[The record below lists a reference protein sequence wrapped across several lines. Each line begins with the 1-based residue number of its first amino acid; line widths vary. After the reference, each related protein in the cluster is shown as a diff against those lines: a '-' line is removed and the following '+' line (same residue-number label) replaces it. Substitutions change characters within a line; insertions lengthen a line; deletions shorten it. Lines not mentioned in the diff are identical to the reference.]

1 MGTDEAHPA
10 RRPRSLL
17 LSAALAVAPL
27 AGCTVGPEFVSP
39 LTPVAESKTFL
50 DTGKPARS
58 PLPVLRNTV
67 AAAPEAEWWRV
78 FHDPLLTQLEG
89 RVAEQNFDVQTA
101 SVRLTESRAQLGT
114 AAAAALPTV
123 NGTNTLYRQQYSQNG
138 VISLIPGN
146 ALSGAS
152 GTSGTSGSGTNS
164 ITQSIGK
171 PFESYTTG
179 FDASWELDLWGRVR
193 RGIEASQAQV
203 DSSAEQ
209 RRDTLVSVEA
219 ELARDY
225 VQLRGTQEL
234 IRIDRSNIKINQDIL
249 DVTRTRQ
256 QRGLVTGLDTATA
269 SSQVEAIQ
277 AQLPQL
283 QQQEVQQINA
293 ISLLLAEP
301 PLALSQELISDRAI
315 PPVPPRVP
323 IGVPSDLILRR
334 PDIRRAEAD
343 LHAAVAEI
351 GVAEAQ
357 FFPTVTIMGDPTFN
371 ALDPS
376 KVFHGS
382 SLQYMR
388 VGPSI
393 SIPIFD
399 GGRLRSNLVLQQARQ
414 QESAIAYQKAV
425 LQAWHDVVNA
435 LVALKGDQGR
445 RERLQR
451 QVVDARQALTLARA
465 RYTQGVDTFTTV
477 LQNSQTVLG
486 AEMNLSQAT
495 AGISTDFV
503 ALYKALGGGWETT
516 FPDRPNAPLP
526 LAAVVIPAKDL
537 TPRPIS
543 APGALVLPDAPVQH
557 GPEGAAP
564 DVR

>member
-1 MGTDEAHPA
+1 MS
-10 RRPRSLL
+10 RFPRSSRVLAGL
-17 LSAALAVAPL
+17 LSTVIVGGPL

-39 LTPVAESKTFL
+39 LTQVAESKTFL

-58 PLPVLRNTV
+58 PLPVLKNTV
-67 AAAPEAEWWRV
+67 AAAPEVEWWRV

-114 AAAAALPTV
+114 AAAAALPSV
-123 NGTNTLYRQQYSQNG
+123 SGANTIYRQQYSQNG
-138 VISLIPGN
+138 IISLLP
-146 ALSGAS
+146 SGALG
-152 GTSGTSGSGTNS
+152 GTSGTGGTSGNGANS
-164 ITQSIGK
+164 ITQSIGS
-171 PFESYTTG
+171 PFESYTAG

-193 RGIEASQAQV
+193 RGIEGAQAQV

-225 VQLRGTQEL
+225 VQLRGTQEM
-234 IRIDRSNIKINQDIL
+234 IRIDRSNIKINQDLL
-249 DVTRTRQ
+249 DITRTRQ

-269 SSQVEAIQ
+269 SSQVESIQ

-293 ISLLLAEP
+293 IGLLLAEP

-343 LHAAVAEI
+343 LHAAVAQI

-357 FFPTVTIMGDPTFN
+357 FFPTVTIMGDPSFN
-371 ALDPS
+371 ALAAD
-376 KVFHGS
+376 KVFRGS
-382 SLQYMR
+382 SLQYMG

-399 GGRLRSNLVLQQARQ
+399 GGRLKSNLVLQEARQ

-526 LAAVVIPAKDL
+526 LAAVAIPAKDL
-537 TPRPIS
+537 GPRPIS
-543 APGALVLPDAPVQH
+543 APGALVLPEAPVQH
-557 GPEGAAP
+557 GAGGAAP
-564 DVR
+564 DVQ

>member
-1 MGTDEAHPA
+1 MRRFFRSSRA
-10 RRPRSLL
+10 RSVL
-17 LSAALAVAPL
+17 LSAALAGAPL
-27 AGCTVGPEFVSP
+27 LGCTVGPEFVSP
-39 LTPVAESKTFL
+39 LTQVAESRTFL

-58 PLPVLRNTV
+58 PLPILRNTV
-67 AAAPEAEWWRV
+67 AAAPEVEWWRV
-78 FHDPLLTQLEG
+78 FHDPLLTQLEA

-114 AAAAALPTV
+114 AAAAALPSV
-123 NGTNTLYRQQYSQNG
+123 SGSNKLFRQQFSQNG

-152 GTSGTSGSGTNS
+152 GGGGSGASS
-164 ITQSIGK
+164 ITQSIGS
-171 PFESYTTG
+171 PFESLTTG
-179 FDASWELDLWGRVR
+179 FDASWELDLWGGVR
-193 RGIEASQAQV
+193 RGIEGAQASV

-209 RRDTLVSVEA
+209 RRDTLVSVQG

-234 IRIDRSNIKINQDIL
+234 IRIDRSNIKINQDLLGI
-249 DVTRTRQ
+249 TRTRQ

-269 SSQVEAIQ
+269 ASQVEAIQ

-283 QQQEVQQINA
+283 QEQEVQQINA

-334 PDIRRAEAD
+334 PDVRRAEAD
-343 LHAAVAEI
+343 LHAAVAQI

-357 FFPTVTIMGDPTFN
+357 FFPTVTIMGDPSFN
-371 ALDPS
+371 ALEPN
-376 KVFHGS
+376 KVFRGS
-382 SLQYMR
+382 SLQYMG

-399 GGRLRSNLVLQQARQ
+399 GGRLKSNLVLQQARQ

-503 ALYKALGGGWETT
+503 ALYKALGGGWQTT

-526 LAAVVIPAKDL
+526 LAAVAIPAKDL
-537 TPRPIS
+537 APRPIS
-543 APGALVLPDAPVQH
+543 APGALVLPEAPVQH

-564 DVR
+564 DIQ

>member
-1 MGTDEAHPA
+1 MRRIPSSPRA
-10 RRPRSLL
+10 RWML

-234 IRIDRSNIKINQDIL
+234 IRIDRSNIKVNQDIL

-269 SSQVEAIQ
+269 SSQVESIQ

-371 ALDPS
+371 ALDPN
-376 KVFHGS
+376 KVFRGS
-382 SLQYMR
+382 SLQYMS

-477 LQNSQTVLG
+477 LQQSQTVLG

-516 FPDRPNAPLP
+516 YPDRPNAPLP
-526 LAAVVIPAKDL
+526 LAAVAIPAKDL
-537 TPRPIS
+537 APRPIS
-543 APGALVLPDAPVQH
+543 APGALVLPEAPVQH
-557 GPEGAAP
+557 GSEGAAP
-564 DVR
+564 DIQ

>member
-1 MGTDEAHPA
+1 M
-10 RRPRSLL
+10 RRFSRSFRSRWML
-17 LSAALAVAPL
+17 LSAALVGAPL
-27 AGCTVGPEFVSP
+27 VGCTVGPEFVSP

-58 PLPVLRNTV
+58 PLPILKNTV
-67 AAAPEAEWWRV
+67 AAEPEVEWWRV
-78 FHDPLLTQLEG
+78 FHDPLLTQLEA

-114 AAAAALPTV
+114 AAAAALPSV
-123 NGTNTLYRQQYSQNG
+123 SGSNKLFRQQFSQNG

-152 GTSGTSGSGTNS
+152 GGGGSGASS
-164 ITQSIGK
+164 ITQSIGS
-171 PFESYTTG
+171 PFESLTTG
-179 FDASWELDLWGRVR
+179 FDASWELDLWGGVR
-193 RGIEASQAQV
+193 RGIEGAQASV

-209 RRDTLVSVEA
+209 RRDTLVSVQG

-225 VQLRGTQEL
+225 VQLRGTQEM
-234 IRIDRSNIKINQDIL
+234 IRIDRSNIKVNQDLL
-249 DVTRTRQ
+249 DITRTRQ

-269 SSQVEAIQ
+269 SSQVESIQ

-334 PDIRRAEAD
+334 PDVRRAEAD
-343 LHAAVAEI
+343 LHAAVAQI

-357 FFPTVTIMGDPTFN
+357 FFPTVTIMGDPSFN
-371 ALDPS
+371 ALEPN
-376 KVFHGS
+376 KVFRGS
-382 SLQYMR
+382 SLQYMS

-399 GGRLRSNLVLQQARQ
+399 GGRLKSNLVLQQARQ

-451 QVVDARQALTLARA
+451 QVVDARRALTLARA

-477 LQNSQTVLG
+477 LQNSETVLG

-526 LAAVVIPAKDL
+526 LGAVAIPAKDL
-537 TPRPIS
+537 VPRPIS
-543 APGALVLPDAPVQH
+543 APGALVLPEAPVH
-557 GPEGAAP
+557 GPDGVAP
-564 DVR
+564 DIQ

>member
-1 MGTDEAHPA
+1 MP
-10 RRPRSLL
+10 RLPRSSRVLPGL
-17 LSAALAVAPL
+17 LSAALLGAPL
-27 AGCTVGPEFVSP
+27 VGCTVGPEFVSP
-39 LTPVAESKTFL
+39 LTQVAESKTYL

-58 PLPVLRNTV
+58 PLPVLKNTV
-67 AAAPEAEWWRV
+67 AAAPEAEWWRL
-78 FHDPLLTQLEG
+78 FHDPLLTQLEA

-101 SVRLTESRAQLGT
+101 SVRLIESRAQLGT

-123 NGTNTLYRQQYSQNG
+123 NGANTIYRQQYSQNG
-138 VISLIPGN
+138 VISLIPSN
-146 ALSGAS
+146 ALGGAS
-152 GTSGTSGSGTNS
+152 GTGGTSGNGANS
-164 ITQSIGK
+164 ITQSIGR
-171 PFESYTTG
+171 PFESYTAG

-193 RGIEASQAQV
+193 RGIEGAQAQV

-234 IRIDRSNIKINQDIL
+234 IRIDRSNIKINQDLLNI
-249 DVTRTRQ
+249 TQTRQ

-269 SSQVEAIQ
+269 SSQVESIQ

-343 LHAAVAEI
+343 LHAAVAQI

-357 FFPTVTIMGDPTFN
+357 FFPTVTIMGDPSFN
-371 ALDPS
+371 ALEAN
-376 KVFHGS
+376 KVFRGS
-382 SLQYMR
+382 SLQYMS

-399 GGRLRSNLVLQQARQ
+399 GGRLKSNLVLQQARQ

-526 LAAVVIPAKDL
+526 LAAVAIPAKDL
-537 TPRPIS
+537 EPRPIS
-543 APGALVLPDAPVQH
+543 APGALVLPETPVQH
-557 GPEGAAP
+557 GPGGSAP
-564 DVR
+564 DVQ

>member
-1 MGTDEAHPA
+1 MMRAPRSMRA
-10 RRPRSLL
+10 RSLL
-17 LSAALAVAPL
+17 MSAALASAPL

-39 LTPVAESKTFL
+39 LTQVAESKTFL

-58 PLPVLRNTV
+58 PLPVLKNTV
-67 AAAPEAEWWRV
+67 AVAPEAEWWRV

-114 AAAAALPTV
+114 AAAAALPSV
-123 NGTNTLYRQQYSQNG
+123 SGNNMLYRQQFSQNG

-152 GTSGTSGSGTNS
+152 GSGTNS
-164 ITQSIGK
+164 ITQSIGS
-171 PFESYTTG
+171 PFESLTTG

-234 IRIDRSNIKINQDIL
+234 IRIDRSNIKINQDLLGIS
-249 DVTRTRQ
+249 RTRQ

-269 SSQVEAIQ
+269 SSQVESIQ
-277 AQLPQL
+277 AQLPPL

-357 FFPTVTIMGDPTFN
+357 FFPTVTIMGDPSFN
-371 ALDPS
+371 ALDPN
-376 KVFHGS
+376 KVFRGS
-382 SLQYMR
+382 SLQYMS

-451 QVVDARQALTLARA
+451 QVIDARQALTLARA

-537 TPRPIS
+537 APRPVS
-543 APGALVLPDAPVQH
+543 APGALVLPEAPVRH
-557 GPEGAAP
+557 GPEEAVP
-564 DVR
+564 DLQ

>member
-1 MGTDEAHPA
+1 M
-10 RRPRSLL
+10 
-17 LSAALAVAPL
+17 
-27 AGCTVGPEFVSP
+27 
-39 LTPVAESKTFL
+39 
-50 DTGKPARS
+50 
-58 PLPVLRNTV
+58 
-67 AAAPEAEWWRV
+67 
-78 FHDPLLTQLEG
+78 
-89 RVAEQNFDVQTA
+89 
-101 SVRLTESRAQLGT
+101 
-114 AAAAALPTV
+114 
-123 NGTNTLYRQQYSQNG
+123 
-138 VISLIPGN
+138 
-146 ALSGAS
+146 
-152 GTSGTSGSGTNS
+152 
-164 ITQSIGK
+164 
-171 PFESYTTG
+171 
-179 FDASWELDLWGRVR
+179 
-193 RGIEASQAQV
+193 
-203 DSSAEQ
+203 
-209 RRDTLVSVEA
+209 
-219 ELARDY
+219 
-225 VQLRGTQEL
+225 

-249 DVTRTRQ
+249 ACDRTRQ

-269 SSQVEAIQ
+269 SSQVESIQ

-343 LHAAVAEI
+343 LHAAVAQI

-376 KVFHGS
+376 KVFRGS
-382 SLQYMR
+382 SLQYMS

-516 FPDRPNAPLP
+516 FPD
-526 LAAVVIPAKDL
+526 
-537 TPRPIS
+537 
-543 APGALVLPDAPVQH
+543 
-557 GPEGAAP
+557 
-564 DVR
+564 VRTRRCRWPPSRSRRRT

>member
-1 MGTDEAHPA
+1 MMRAPRSMRA
-10 RRPRSLL
+10 RSLL
-17 LSAALAVAPL
+17 MSAALASAPL

-39 LTPVAESKTFL
+39 LTQVAESKTFL

-58 PLPVLRNTV
+58 PLPVLKNTV
-67 AAAPEAEWWRV
+67 AVAPEAEWWRV

-114 AAAAALPTV
+114 AAAAALPSV
-123 NGTNTLYRQQYSQNG
+123 SGNNMLYRQQFSQNG

-152 GTSGTSGSGTNS
+152 GSGTNS
-164 ITQSIGK
+164 ITQSIGS
-171 PFESYTTG
+171 PFESLTTG

-234 IRIDRSNIKINQDIL
+234 IRIDRSNIKINQDLLGIS
-249 DVTRTRQ
+249 RTRQ

-269 SSQVEAIQ
+269 SSQVESIQ
-277 AQLPQL
+277 AQLPPL

-357 FFPTVTIMGDPTFN
+357 FFPTVTIMGDPSFN
-371 ALDPS
+371 ALDPN
-376 KVFHGS
+376 KVFRGS
-382 SLQYMR
+382 SLQYMS

-451 QVVDARQALTLARA
+451 QVIDARQALTLARA

-477 LQNSQTVLG
+477 LQDSQTVLG

-537 TPRPIS
+537 APRPVS
-543 APGALVLPDAPVQH
+543 APGALVLPEAPVRH
-557 GPEGAAP
+557 GPEEAVP
-564 DVR
+564 DLQ